1 MNIEV
6 ALKTINGKE
15 VPAVTSLQV
24 AKTFGKR
31 HDHVIRDIRET
42 MAKCS
47 ESFNAPNFGESNYS
61 KDIGD
66 GISREYPMY
75 LLSKDGL
82 MMVAMAYTTP
92 EAMRVKEAYINR
104 FNEMERAITE
114 NRPALSREEIL
125 SQALEIIGKKNTALE
140 QQILADAPKVEFADA
155 VSDAEGGMTVNQFA
169 KVLRQHGVK
178 NMGGHRLFRDLRKHG
193 FLMRQKK
200 HWNVPTQKY
209 VDKAWFKL
217 TVHVSPDDDCIQYE
231 VTDFIIT
238 GKGQLGL
245 LAFFMDKYG
254 IRRQLSLLEDGNR
267 RRAKV
272 ISLPGGRA

>member
-1 MNIEV
+1 MDIEV

-24 AKTFGKR
+24 AEAFGK
-31 HDHVIRDIRET
+31 DHRNVLRDIRET
-42 MAKCS
+42 IAKCS
-47 ESFNAPNFGESNYS
+47 ESFSALNFELA
-61 KDIGD
+61 
-66 GISREYPMY
+66 EYRDEQDKPRPMY
-75 LLSKDGL
+75 ILSKDGL

-245 LAFFMDKYG
+245 LAFLMDKYG

-267 RRAKV
+267 RRAKI